1 MTVCLHKNIGY
12 SRQQRFYDLLCPL
25 QSVLDSSGEHGQ
37 DVERGVLLIT
47 CNIQIFQWA
56 HWPLLSRE
64 RLRAISLCSNVVQ
77 MDGRFDCSFGGIM
90 FLLASPFE
98 GCVFD
103 AILRKVVLFI
113 RVHMTITF
121 ASTLRCSQLAV
132 RLSRKCMARV
142 AIKFDS
148 VTQMFSED
156 RARDYS

>member
-12 SRQQRFYDLLCPL
+12 SRQHRFYDLFVCPL
-25 QSVLDSSGEHGQ
+25 QSVLDSPGEHGQ
-37 DVERGVLLIT
+37 DIERGLLLIK
-47 CNIQIFQWA
+47 CNIQIFQWP

-121 ASTLRCSQLAV
+121 ASTFGCSQSAA
-132 RLSRKCMARV
+132 RLSRKIWAGGNKV
-142 AIKFDS
+142 
-148 VTQMFSED
+148 
-156 RARDYS
+156 

>member
-1 MTVCLHKNIGY
+1 
-12 SRQQRFYDLLCPL
+12 
-25 QSVLDSSGEHGQ
+25 
-37 DVERGVLLIT
+37 
-47 CNIQIFQWA
+47 
-56 HWPLLSRE
+56 
-64 RLRAISLCSNVVQ
+64 
-77 MDGRFDCSFGGIM
+77 M

-103 AILRKVVLFI
+103 AILRKVVLLI

-142 AIKFDS
+142 TMMFDS
-148 VTQMFSED
+148 VTSLFSED

>member
-1 MTVCLHKNIGY
+1 
-12 SRQQRFYDLLCPL
+12 
-25 QSVLDSSGEHGQ
+25 
-37 DVERGVLLIT
+37 
-47 CNIQIFQWA
+47 
-56 HWPLLSRE
+56 
-64 RLRAISLCSNVVQ
+64 
-77 MDGRFDCSFGGIM
+77 MDGRFDYSLGGIM

-132 RLSRKCMARV
+132 RLSRKCIARV
-142 AIKFDS
+142 ALKFDS
-148 VTQMFSED
+148 VTQLFSED

>member
-1 MTVCLHKNIGY
+1 
-12 SRQQRFYDLLCPL
+12 
-25 QSVLDSSGEHGQ
+25 
-37 DVERGVLLIT
+37 
-47 CNIQIFQWA
+47 
-56 HWPLLSRE
+56 
-64 RLRAISLCSNVVQ
+64 
-77 MDGRFDCSFGGIM
+77 M

-98 GCVFD
+98 VCVFD

-142 AIKFDS
+142 AIRFDS
-148 VTQMFSED
+148 VTQFCCEE

>member
-1 MTVCLHKNIGY
+1 
-12 SRQQRFYDLLCPL
+12 
-25 QSVLDSSGEHGQ
+25 
-37 DVERGVLLIT
+37 
-47 CNIQIFQWA
+47 
-56 HWPLLSRE
+56 
-64 RLRAISLCSNVVQ
+64 
-77 MDGRFDCSFGGIM
+77 MDGRFDYSLGGIM

>member
-98 GCVFD
+98 GLGCVFH
-103 AILRKVVLFI
+103 AISGAFHTRPFD
-113 RVHMTITF
+113 HNF
-121 ASTLRCSQLAV
+121 CEH
-132 RLSRKCMARV
+132 ARMLPISGALV
-142 AIKFDS
+142 EKNMGGW
-148 VTQMFSED
+148 Q
-156 RARDYS
+156 